1 MLLFELVN
9 VELLDHG
16 HKIIHCWT
24 PKDNELVERGR
35 ELLDLLDDLK

>member
-24 PKDNELVERGR
+24 PRDNEVLERGR